1 MQQITYITIDVGR
14 VNSLPS
20 IVPAKQGDTGRVIQ
34 ATVTDKGTAFDMTGA
49 TAIARIHKPDG
60 TNCLY
65 DEGITIEGNVVTVP
79 LVDQALTAHGRAK
92 GEINLYTS
100 DADRITTFD
109 FWIDIEK
116 STVADGEI
124 VSSDYYNALTQT
136 AAQILA
142 TNTMVKPLDYYATL
156 AALEAAVTSPNA
168 GDMYGVGTGAP
179 YDYYVYSPTLGWV
192 NNGQIGASG
201 IPYLGKTSGSAA
213 AFTID
218 YTGAIGNGQPFVF
231 MPHADG
237 LAGATLKIGANPA
250 YPILNHDGTA
260 VDENM
265 LYAFVPIVAIYRA
278 ASADA
283 EAAYIVTLDG
293 TTGAE
298 GEAGKAATIEIGT
311 VTTGEPGTQ
320 VSVTNS
326 GNENAAIFDFVIP
339 QGAAGKDGEDG
350 AAGKAATI
358 KVGTVTDGT
367 TAAIT
372 NSGTDNA
379 AVFNFTLPRGKDG
392 QDGTAATIAVGK
404 VTTGAAG
411 SQAAVSNSGTANAAV
426 FDFTIPTGAA
436 GADGYTPVKGK
447 DYFDGEDGK
456 AATIQI
462 GSVQTSAAGGDAQVT
477 NGGTENAAVFNFV
490 IPRGEQGPKGETGKG
505 LDIRGT
511 YSTYEMLKEFVT
523 SAEQGWMYNV
533 GMEPP
538 YTIYMWE
545 DSISD
550 FLPQGQLQGAQGE
563 PGEAATVTV
572 GSTTTGEAGTQ
583 ASVTNSGTNKD
594 AVLNFTIPAGKDG
607 EDGYTPQKG
616 KDYFD
621 GEDGAAA
628 TITVGTVTTGEPDSA
643 AQVTNSG
650 NENAAV
656 FDFVIPAGKNGKDG
670 EDGKAAT
677 ISIGS
682 VTTGAAGSNAEVTN
696 GGTENAAVLNFTIP
710 EGKAGK
716 DGQDG
721 APGQNGSPGYTPQ
734 RGTDYWTD
742 ADKAEIEEYVD
753 TAVDEAVTALN
764 ITGET
769 TTTLNGLLKGNG
781 SNVQV
786 AEAGSD
792 YATPSTKVSVSLAAA
807 NWADNAQTVNVAG
820 ATATNIKVISPDP
833 ASVDEYAANA
843 VRATG
848 EGNGTITFGCTTAP
862 TNDLTVNI
870 MIAG

>member
-20 IVPAKQGDTGRVIQ
+20 IVPAKQGDTGRVVQ

-168 GDMYGVGTGAP
+168 GDMYGVGAGAP

-326 GNENAAIFDFVIP
+326 GNENAAVFDFTIP
-339 QGAAGKDGEDG
+339 RGEKGND
-350 AAGKAATI
+350 GKAATV

-367 TAAIT
+367 TAAVT
-372 NSGTDNA
+372 NSGNENA

-392 QDGTAATIAVGK
+392 ENGKAATIAIGK

-411 SQAAVSNSGTANAAV
+411 SQASVSNTGSENAAV
-426 FDFTIPTGAA
+426 LDFTIPTGK
-436 GADGYTPVKGK
+436 DGQ
-447 DYFDGEDGK
+447 DGK
-456 AATIQI
+456 AATIQV
-462 GSVQTSAAGGDAQVT
+462 GSVTTSEPGSDAQVS
-477 NGGTENAAVFNFV
+477 NGGSENAAVFNFV
-490 IPRGEQGPKGETGKG
+490 IPRGQQGPTGKG
-505 LDIRGT
+505 FKVLGYYATLSALKAGVPSPEIGDAYGVGTSEPYDIYIYDSVSLDWVNNG
-511 YSTYEMLKEFVT
+511 
-523 SAEQGWMYNV
+523 
-533 GMEPP
+533 P
-538 YTIYMWE
+538 
-545 DSISD
+545 
-550 FLPQGQLQGAQGE
+550 LQGAQG
-563 PGEAATVTV
+563 PNGQAATVTV
-572 GSTTTGEAGTQ
+572 GSTTTGAAGTA
-583 ASVTNSGTNKD
+583 ASVTNTGTNKD

-682 VTTGAAGSNAEVTN
+682 VTTGAAGSSAEVTN
-696 GGTENAAVLNFTIP
+696 SGTENAAVLNFTIP

-742 ADKAEIEEYVD
+742 ADKAEIEGYVD

-764 ITGET
+764 ITGDT

-781 SNVQV
+781 ANVQV
-786 AEAGSD
+786 ATAGTD
-792 YATPSTKVSVSLAAA
+792 YMTPP
-807 NWADNAQTVNVAG
+807 
-820 ATATNIKVISPDP
+820 ATATALPSSGTALTANTVYNVSAAVGTYSFRAPSTGWAHGKFTTGSS
-833 ASVDEYAANA
+833 ASVSFAGTFLGAAPSIEASKTYEFDVLNGVWA
-843 VRATG
+843 VQEVVSA
-848 EGNGTITFGCTTAP
+848 
-862 TNDLTVNI
+862 
-870 MIAG
+870 